1 VPGARGELE
10 TPALVLDL
18 DVMETNIAR
27 AAQHASEHGYRLRP
41 VAKIHKSVEIARRQ
55 IEAGGLGA
63 CCSTLAECE
72 VMVDAGISDVMLFT
86 PVVSDA
92 KLTRLAELNARAEGL
107 LVVAD
112 DATHVERF
120 SKAARVSGKVMQVL
134 VDIEVG
140 GGRTGVTSPEEV
152 VSLARRLEVEPWL
165 DFAGVQGYVGTH
177 QKITDYE
184 ARKARSADLLQPL
197 LRAVEQ
203 LEKVGLPPRIVS
215 GGGTGTHDF
224 DSGLAPFSE
233 LQLGTYIFM
242 DASYRN
248 VVLRRDEPHPFSSA
262 LSVLTTVISNA
273 KPWYSITDAGLKEI
287 DGFLGPDPPVVLRGA
302 PDNATYVIVGDD
314 MGKIQF
320 PENGDRMPL
329 GTLVEV
335 MPPRCYQTLCLYPYY
350 HVVRGDDLVD
360 IWPIEARTSW

>member
-1 VPGARGELE
+1 
-10 TPALVLDL
+10 VLDL
-18 DVMETNIAR
+18 DVMEANIAQ
-27 AAQHASEHGYRLRP
+27 AARHASAKGYRLRP
-41 VAKIHKSVEIARRQ
+41 VAKIHKSVDIARRQ

-72 VMVDAGISDVMLFT
+72 VMVDAGIPDVMLFT

-92 KLTRLAELNARAEGL
+92 KLLRLAELNACAEGL
-107 LVVAD
+107 LVVVD
-112 DATHVERF
+112 DVTHVERF
-120 SKAARVSGKVMQVL
+120 SEAARVSGRVMQVL

-140 GGRTGVTSPEEV
+140 GGRTGLASHEEV
-152 VSLARRLEVEPWL
+152 VSLARRVDGEPWL

-184 ARKARSADLLQPL
+184 ARKARSAELLQPL
-197 LRAVEQ
+197 LLAVEQ
-203 LEKVGLPPRIVS
+203 LQRVGLPPRVVS

-224 DSGLAPFSE
+224 DSTLAPFTE

-242 DASYRN
+242 DVSYRN
-248 VVLRRDEPHPFSSA
+248 VVLRRDEPHPFTSA
-262 LSVLTTVISNA
+262 LSVATRVISTA
-273 KPWYSITDAGLKEI
+273 KPNYAISDAGLKEI
-287 DGFLGPDPPVVLRGA
+287 DGFLGPDAPVVLRGA
-302 PDNATYVIVGDD
+302 PAGATYAIVGDD
-314 MGKIQF
+314 MGRMQF
-320 PENGDRMPL
+320 AHYGDRLRL
-329 GTLVEV
+329 GALVEV